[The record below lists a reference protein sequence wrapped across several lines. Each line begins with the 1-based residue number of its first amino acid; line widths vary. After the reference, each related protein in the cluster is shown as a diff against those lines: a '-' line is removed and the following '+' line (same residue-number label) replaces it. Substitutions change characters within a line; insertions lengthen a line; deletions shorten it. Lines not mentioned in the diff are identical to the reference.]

1 MPRITLEYVAEK
13 YKERNNLFMDLK
25 WDKMLEKEEEFVSL
39 CKELAS
45 NRAMVLSLPDFLQ
58 KKNH

>member
-25 WDKMLEKEEEFVSL
+25 WDKMLEKEEEFVTLASI
-39 CKELAS
+39 KELDVEKQIKTDA
-45 NRAMVLSLPDFLQ
+45 NIGF
-58 KKNH
+58 